1 MASPAAGRRSP
12 RNGAG
17 SATMAGSETAAAR
30 VLLHVDMDAYF
41 AGVEILANPAL
52 RGLPVVVG
60 GLPGSRGVVATAS
73 YEARPFGIH
82 PGMPLAEAAR
92 RCPRAVFLP
101 GDPPKYVFYSLRL
114 LDLLRGFSPQVE
126 PFSID
131 EAFLELSG
139 QVRTL
144 DEGRAVAVAIQ
155 QAVDRRLRLSASIGV
170 GPNKLVAKMASG
182 VDKPHGIT
190 MLDRAAFCRRF
201 WPLAAGEL
209 FGVGEKTAA
218 ALALLGIR
226 TIGDLALAP
235 HAGLVRAFGV
245 IGGALRHMAR
255 GEDSTPLIPYYEGL
269 PIKSMGHEHT
279 LSRDQADP
287 ERLAAMLLRLT
298 EQVARRLRQA
308 GLAGRTVTVKL
319 RFADF
324 RTITRR
330 RTLDLPTDEEQR
342 IFPVAR
348 DLLVRNQGGA
358 PLRLIG
364 VSVSGLSGG
373 SGTEYLFGADRRRRQ
388 VIGAADLLRDR
399 FGENVLT
406 RARVLT
412 VHGGVRGRAARRGPA
427 EELGPNHDGR
437 PAHTRS
443 VRSRLA
449 GS

>member
-1 MASPAAGRRSP
+1 
-12 RNGAG
+12 
-17 SATMAGSETAAAR
+17 MAGPETTPAR

-41 AGVEILANPAL
+41 AGVEVLANPAL
-52 RGLPVVVG
+52 RGLPVIVG
-60 GLPGSRGVVATAS
+60 GHPGSRGVVATAS
-73 YEARPFGIH
+73 YEARPFGIR

-114 LDLLRGFSPQVE
+114 LELLRGFSPQVE

-131 EAFLELSG
+131 EAFVELSG
-139 QVRTL
+139 QARTL
-144 DEGRAVAVAIQ
+144 VEGRDVAVEVQRAI
-155 QAVDRRLRLSASIGV
+155 DRRLALSASIGV

-182 VDKPHGIT
+182 LDKPHGIT
-190 MLDRAAFCRRF
+190 VLDRADFRRRF
-201 WPLAAGEL
+201 WPRTAGEL

-226 TIGDLALAP
+226 TIGDLAQAP
-235 HAGLVRAFGV
+235 PAGLVRAFGV

-279 LSRDQADP
+279 LARDEADP

-319 RFADF
+319 RFIDF

-348 DLLVRNQGGA
+348 DLLFRNQNGA

-364 VSVSGLSGG
+364 VSVSGLAGG
-373 SGTEYLFGADRRRRQ
+373 AGTEYLFGADRRRRR
-388 VIGAADLLRDR
+388 VIGAADRLRDR

-412 VHGGVRGRAARRGPA
+412 VRGGSVKRGPA
-427 EELGPNHDGR
+427 KDHGR
-437 PAHTRS
+437 PTHRRS
-443 VRSRLA
+443 LRSRLA

>member
-1 MASPAAGRRSP
+1 
-12 RNGAG
+12 
-17 SATMAGSETAAAR
+17 MAGPEAIPAR

-41 AGVEILANPAL
+41 AGVEVLANPAL
-52 RGLPVVVG
+52 RGLPVIVG
-60 GLPGSRGVVATAS
+60 GNPGSRGVVATAS
-73 YEARPFGIH
+73 YEARPFGIR

-131 EAFLELSG
+131 EAFVELSG
-139 QVRTL
+139 QARTL
-144 DEGRAVAVAIQ
+144 AEGREVAVAIQ
-155 QAVDRRLRLSASIGV
+155 GAIDRRLRLSASIGI

-190 MLDRAAFCRRF
+190 LLDRASFCRRF

-209 FGVGEKTAA
+209 LGIGDQTAA
-218 ALALLGIR
+218 ALALLGIH
-226 TIGDLALAP
+226 TIGDLAHAP
-235 HAGLVRAFGV
+235 REALGRAFGV
-245 IGGALRHMAR
+245 IGGALWHMAR
-255 GEDSTPLIPYYEGL
+255 GEDDTPLIPYYEGL

-279 LSRDQADP
+279 LARDEADP
-287 ERLAAMLLRLT
+287 ERLAALLLRLS

-324 RTITRR
+324 RTITRQ
-330 RTLDLPTDEEQR
+330 RTLDLATDEEQR
-342 IFPVAR
+342 IYPVAR
-348 DLLVRNQGGA
+348 DLLFRNQSGA
-358 PLRLIG
+358 PLRLLG

-373 SGTEYLFGADRRRRQ
+373 AGTEYLFGADRRRRR

-406 RARVLT
+406 RAAVLT
-412 VHGGVRGRAARRGPA
+412 VQGGVRGRAAKRGPA
-427 EELGPNHDGR
+427 RELGPNHDGR

-443 VRSRLA
+443 LRSRLA